1 VSPKVK
7 SEPGNVSPRERILG
21 VAVEMA
27 RQIGLEGLSIGVLA
41 KEVGMSKAGLFA
53 HFGSK
58 EELQLATLEA
68 AQSVFMQR
76 VIIPAEKTERGLPRL
91 HQVITDWIAMAES
104 ACDKGGCFFYSVS
117 AEFDGRPGA
126 IRDRLV
132 LASKQ
137 WLDWIQRQIAL
148 AKERGHLIAET
159 DPEQLTFEIHAYEQQ
174 ANWAALLV
182 GQKDAYA
189 RAREAVRS
197 RFYALATEQGKAILD
212 AR

>member
-1 VSPKVK
+1 MSPKVK
-7 SEPGNVSPRERILG
+7 NEPGSVSSRDRILG
-21 VAVEMA
+21 VAIEKA

-68 AQSVFMQR
+68 ALGAFTQR
-76 VIIPAEKTERGLPRL
+76 VIIPAERTERGLPRL
-91 HQVITDWIAMAES
+91 LQVIGDWIAMAES

-117 AEFDGRPGA
+117 AEFDGRPGPL
-126 IRDRLV
+126 RDRLV

-137 WLDWIQRQIAL
+137 WLDWINRQVVV
-148 AKERGHLIAET
+148 AKERGHLVAET
-159 DPEQLTFEIHAYEQQ
+159 DPEQLTFEIHAFEQQ

-182 GQKDAYA
+182 GQKDAYE

-197 RFYALATEQGKAILD
+197 RLYALATEQGKAILD

>member
-1 VSPKVK
+1 
-7 SEPGNVSPRERILG
+7 
-21 VAVEMA
+21 MA

-58 EELQLATLEA
+58 EELQIATLEA

-91 HQVITDWIAMAES
+91 LQVITDWIAMAES

-148 AKERGHLIAET
+148 AKERGHLIAAT

-197 RFYALATEQGKAILD
+197 RLYTLATEKGKAILD

>member
-1 VSPKVK
+1 MSPKVK
-7 SEPGNVSPRERILG
+7 TEPGSVSPRERILG
-21 VAVEMA
+21 VAVEKA

-68 AQSVFMQR
+68 AQSAFVQG

-91 HQVITDWIAMAES
+91 LQVITDWIGMAES
-104 ACDKGGCFFYSVS
+104 ACEKGGCFFYSVS
-117 AEFDGRPGA
+117 AEFDGRPGP

-137 WLDWIQRQIAL
+137 WLDWINRQVVL
-148 AKERGHLIAET
+148 AIERGHLVAEV
-159 DPEQLTFEIHAYEQQ
+159 DPEQLTFELHAYEQQ

-197 RFYALATEQGKAILD
+197 RLHALATEKGKAILD
-212 AR
+212 GR